1 MIVGGTGPGNNLSLP
16 EHRRGTLVTG
26 AAQGARLKIQTKQ
39 KAKYSRVRTL
49 VLAWAFH
56 THACTSFSSNRVSD
70 KRLFPFSV
78 NLIFHTHTNNNE
90 RDR

>member
-39 KAKYSRVRTL
+39 KAKYSSTYARTCVGVSYARMYFFFFVTA
-49 VLAWAFH
+49 VLE
-56 THACTSFSSNRVSD
+56 
-70 KRLFPFSV
+70 
-78 NLIFHTHTNNNE
+78 LIN
-90 RDR
+90 